1 MQLRTLHCNDIH
13 FFLPILRSCR
23 STETWS
29 LCGELR
35 TKRGTLEF
43 QSWRQFNRLANII
56 RLHSFSL
63 RGKSCAYC
71 INQVFFCWT
80 YGEMGRILK
89 VKSKSIVKMLF
100 QWWALIT
107 IAAHLCPW
115 WSCVVCPFGN
125 RERAVV
131 VIQVPRNQ
139 IKPGNIQER
148 EGEVAAKRWLFK
160 REKSKG
166 NWWKAESQLGE

>member
-1 MQLRTLHCNDIH
+1 MH
-13 FFLPILRSCR
+13 FFLAILRSCR
-23 STETWS
+23 STETRDS

-43 QSWRQFNRLANII
+43 QSWRQFNRLAHII

-71 INQVFFCWT
+71 INQVIFCLA

-89 VKSKSIVKMLF
+89 VKSKSIEKMLF
-100 QWWALIT
+100 PRWALIT

-125 RERAVV
+125 SERAVM

-148 EGEVAAKRWLFK
+148 QRGKWRQNDGYS
-160 REKSKG
+160 RER
-166 NWWKAESQLGE
+166 NQKAIGGLAVGRRGFSPC